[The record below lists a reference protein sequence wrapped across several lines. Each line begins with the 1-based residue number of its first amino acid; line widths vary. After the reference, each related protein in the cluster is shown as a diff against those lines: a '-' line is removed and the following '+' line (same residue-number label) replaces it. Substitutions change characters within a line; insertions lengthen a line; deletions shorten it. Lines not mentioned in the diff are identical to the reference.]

1 VTCHSFIH
9 SCFHSPP
16 PSSRNFACVPR
27 RHTEAPCRPPLTPPR
42 SATTTRGTTA
52 PSYARTTTPS
62 RVTAVE
68 RRARARKKH
77 PSARDGE
84 ARRTRRARV
93 LARLTSASRPVPR
106 RGTIVREARRRRRI
120 ITRRRRRTGRSIRS
134 IIERAGDRVLGI
146 AIIRRRRRRRRRRRM
161 DTART
166 MRTMRTMGTTRATAR
181 TMGTGAWRL
190 RLSRFRRSVARR
202 RRRRPGTVARRPS
215 RGRLE
220 DRRDRRRMSQNSRP
234 GTIARRPSRGRLED
248 HRDRRR
254 MSRNPRARRRRRT
267 RTMGT
272 IRTSSPIYSSRGTTR
287 AITRGAFRG
296 EVSSDGVIRINNQS
310 VVVT

>member
-9 SCFHSPP
+9 SCIHSPPP
-16 PSSRNFACVPR
+16 PSSRNFNFARVPR

-52 PSYARTTTPS
+52 PSCARTTTPS

-93 LARLTSASRPVPR
+93 LARRPSASRPVPR
-106 RGTIVREARRRRRI
+106 RGTIVREVRRRRRI
-120 ITRRRRRTGRSIRS
+120 ITRRRRRTGRSI
-134 IIERAGDRVLGI
+134 IERAGDRVLGI
-146 AIIRRRRRRRRRRRM
+146 AIIRRRRRRRRRRM

-220 DRRDRRRMSQNSRP
+220 DRRDRRRMSRNSRP

-248 HRDRRR
+248 RRDRRR

-267 RTMGT
+267 RTMDT

-310 VVVT
+310 VVLT

>member
-1 VTCHSFIH
+1 MTCHSFIH
-9 SCFHSPP
+9 SCIHSPP
-16 PSSRNFACVPR
+16 PSSRNFNFARVPR

-52 PSYARTTTPS
+52 PSCARTTTPS

-93 LARLTSASRPVPR
+93 LARRTSASRPVPR
-106 RGTIVREARRRRRI
+106 RGTIVREARHRRRI
-120 ITRRRRRTGRSIRS
+120 ITRRRRRTGRS

-146 AIIRRRRRRRRRRRM
+146 AIIRRRRRRRRM

-220 DRRDRRRMSQNSRP
+220 DRRDRRRMSRNSRP
-234 GTIARRPSRGRLED
+234 GTIVRRPSRGRLED
-248 HRDRRR
+248 RRDRRR

-267 RTMGT
+267 RTMDT
-272 IRTSSPIYSSRGTTR
+272 IRTSLPIYSSRGTTR

-310 VVVT
+310 VVLT

>member
-1 VTCHSFIH
+1 MTCHSFIH
-9 SCFHSPP
+9 SCIHSPP
-16 PSSRNFACVPR
+16 PSSRNFNFARVPR

-52 PSYARTTTPS
+52 PSCARTTTPS
-62 RVTAVE
+62 RVTPVE

-93 LARLTSASRPVPR
+93 LARRPSASRPVPR
-106 RGTIVREARRRRRI
+106 RGTIVREVRRRRRI
-120 ITRRRRRTGRSIRS
+120 ITRRRRRTGRSI
-134 IIERAGDRVLGI
+134 IERAGDRVLGI
-146 AIIRRRRRRRRRRRM
+146 AIIRRRRRRRRRRM

-202 RRRRPGTVARRPS
+202 RRRRPGTIVRRPS

-220 DRRDRRRMSQNSRP
+220 DRRDRRRMSRNSRP
-234 GTIARRPSRGRLED
+234 GTIVRRPSRGRLED
-248 HRDRRR
+248 RRDRRR

-267 RTMGT
+267 RTMDT

-310 VVVT
+310 VVLT

>member
-1 VTCHSFIH
+1 MTCHSFIH
-9 SCFHSPP
+9 SCIHSPP
-16 PSSRNFACVPR
+16 PSSRNFNFARVPR

-42 SATTTRGTTA
+42 SATTRGTTA
-52 PSYARTTTPS
+52 PSCARTTTPS

-93 LARLTSASRPVPR
+93 LARRTSASRPVPR
-106 RGTIVREARRRRRI
+106 RGTIVREVRRRRRI
-120 ITRRRRRTGRSIRS
+120 ITRRRRRTGRSI
-134 IIERAGDRVLGI
+134 IERAGDRVLGI
-146 AIIRRRRRRRRRRRM
+146 AIIRRRRRRRRRM

-220 DRRDRRRMSQNSRP
+220 DRRDRRRMS
-234 GTIARRPSRGRLED
+234 
-248 HRDRRR
+248 
-254 MSRNPRARRRRRT
+254 RNPRARRRRRT

-310 VVVT
+310 VVLT

>member
-1 VTCHSFIH
+1 MTCHSFIH
-9 SCFHSPP
+9 SCIHSPP
-16 PSSRNFACVPR
+16 PSSRNFNFARVPR

-52 PSYARTTTPS
+52 PSCARTTTPS

-93 LARLTSASRPVPR
+93 LARRTSASRPVPR
-106 RGTIVREARRRRRI
+106 RGTIVREVRRRRRI
-120 ITRRRRRTGRSIRS
+120 ITRRRRRTGRSI
-134 IIERAGDRVLGI
+134 IERAGDRVLGI
-146 AIIRRRRRRRRRRRM
+146 AIIRRRRRRRM

-220 DRRDRRRMSQNSRP
+220 DRRDRRRMS
-234 GTIARRPSRGRLED
+234 
-248 HRDRRR
+248 
-254 MSRNPRARRRRRT
+254 RNPRARRRRRT
-267 RTMGT
+267 RTMDT
-272 IRTSSPIYSSRGTTR
+272 IRTSLPIYSSRGTTR

-310 VVVT
+310 VVLT